1 MLAGIQEQRRARRWG
16 IFFKLLTF
24 LLLVA
29 VLLTFTPLMDMERNA
44 TTGSGYSALIEVR
57 GVIAD
62 KEQASADNLV
72 TSLQAAFDDPKV
84 KGVVLRI
91 NSPGGSPVQSGYVY
105 DEIRR
110 LRGLH
115 PETKVYAVIS
125 DLGASGAY
133 YIASAADGTHALALM
148 RRHDDAQSLGDVAG
162 RHAVPIRH
170 DEVRHDVVRV
180 HGRAERRF

>member
-1 MLAGIQEQRRARRWG
+1 MVDQWKAPAESEPAAGDDKSWKLLERTLLAGIQEQRRARRWG

-84 KGVVLRI
+84 KGVVL
-91 NSPGGSPVQSGYVY
+91 
-105 DEIRR
+105 
-110 LRGLH
+110 
-115 PETKVYAVIS
+115 
-125 DLGASGAY
+125 
-133 YIASAADGTHALALM
+133 
-148 RRHDDAQSLGDVAG
+148 
-162 RHAVPIRH
+162 
-170 DEVRHDVVRV
+170 
-180 HGRAERRF
+180 HGRAH